1 MTIKQQIENYLVNT
15 ERSFATV
22 RDWGKDSVNGYLKI
36 DMGKYAVFKELK
48 RKIKAS
54 DASIYK
60 AIHELEKERI
70 LRIDTRRP
78 MMVSLMEKHLL
89 CVMDETLKY

>member
-1 MTIKQQIENYLVNT
+1 MTIKKQIENYLVNT

-22 RDWGKDSVNGYLKI
+22 RDWGNNSVNGYIKI
-36 DMGKYAVFKELK
+36 DMGKYAIFKELK

-54 DASIYK
+54 DSSIYK
-60 AIHELEKERI
+60 AIRELEKDLI
-70 LRIDTRRP
+70 LRVDTKRP

-89 CVMDETLKY
+89 CVKN

>member
-1 MTIKQQIENYLVNT
+1 M
-15 ERSFATV
+15 
-22 RDWGKDSVNGYLKI
+22 RDWGKDAINGYLKI
-36 DMGKYAVFKELK
+36 DMGKYAIFKELK
-48 RKIKAS
+48 QKIKAS

-70 LRIDTRRP
+70 LRIDTKRP

-89 CVMDETLKY
+89 CVNDQNLKY